1 MKQRRQKVWKIIN
14 WTQKDIMWK
23 KQLGTLFE
31 FKIFFCFWVR
41 IIYQCGSSV
50 EIFFSSLQKLW
61 VICLGKWMEIT
72 VCNIPVFKNIAIWR
86 HPWNMYIICFLIQ
99 NRHFLTRKGEAYIY
113 IYICIPDIFFN
124 MQCFWNQ
131 MYILYM
137 KPRRTK
143 NKWNWLC
150 VVYTL
155 QSAKTFEKLVSM
167 LKQLFSF

>member
-113 IYICIPDIFFN
+113 IYIYVFQIFFLICN
-124 MQCFWNQ
+124 VFEIRCIYYIWNQ
-131 MYILYM
+131 EEQRTSETGFVWCTLCRVQ
-137 KPRRTK
+137 KP
-143 NKWNWLC
+143 
-150 VVYTL
+150 
-155 QSAKTFEKLVSM
+155 
-167 LKQLFSF
+167 LKS